1 MPVQL
6 DVRNLVDQAVG
17 GQHTVLVLASEERE
31 LDLFTLVFLCV
42 VLHGRILARLAGSS
56 PEHWLARMAWWSSDS
71 TIARASSPARPAAS
85 ASPRPCGSRSR
96 ARASPCA
103 AATPGASRSRPRPSR
118 PPVPRTSLGIHVDLA
133 DPEGP
138 ADAVRQAAE
147 RFGRLDVL
155 VNNVGQARL
164 GRWDELPDEDWNASW
179 NVNVMSYVRAS
190 RAALPHLRRSDQA
203 RIVNVASTSGKR
215 PSIGMPDYSVTKAA
229 VLSLSRLLADAHA
242 SEGIL
247 VNAVCPGPSLT
258 SAWLADGGL
267 ADQHVATGAVADREG
282 ALVRAG
288 KGRPLGR
295 MAEPAEIADVIVFL
309 CSQRASY
316 VTGAAWSVDGGT
328 VPVII

>member
-1 MPVQL
+1 VELGL
-6 DVRNLVDQAVG
+6 DDRACLITGSTSGIGLAAAV
-17 GQHTVLVLASEERE
+17 
-31 LDLFTLVFLCV
+31 
-42 VLHGRILARLAGSS
+42 RLALAGARVAVCGRDAGRLALAAEAVATAGS
-56 PEHWLARMAWWSSDS
+56 PD
-71 TIARASSPARPAAS
+71 
-85 ASPRPCGSRSR
+85 
-96 ARASPCA
+96 
-103 AATPGASRSRPRPSR
+103 
-118 PPVPRTSLGIHVDLA
+118 VLGIHVDLA

-138 ADAVRQAAE
+138 ADAVRQATE
-147 RFGRLDVL
+147 RFGTLDVL

-164 GRWDELPDEDWNASW
+164 GHWDELPDEDWNASW
-179 NVNVMSYVRAS
+179 NANVMSYVRAS

-267 ADQHVATGAVADREG
+267 ADQHVATGTVADREG